1 MGRLWR
7 YSWKLSQIR
16 DLRFLT
22 TLRLKKPNVKH
33 FCSGRFFCWSGL
45 FLYIIL
51 KSHGFGGYLTLSK
64 IGRMIGRPPCCCFK
78 RVDSADVLLRTCAIS
93 HYSQKTAQKSS
104 SHIAPELITQTK
116 LLLTHHFAQK
126 ENASD
131 FDSSFG
137 TQARYRFHHE
147 GRDVFFF
154 AGQLFW
160 TETLEPRRSTK
171 PDWFVLEIGSLY
183 SRKNEEQRRKNI

>member
-1 MGRLWR
+1 M
-7 YSWKLSQIR
+7 
-16 DLRFLT
+16 
-22 TLRLKKPNVKH
+22 
-33 FCSGRFFCWSGL
+33 
-45 FLYIIL
+45 
-51 KSHGFGGYLTLSK
+51 SK

-147 GRDVFFF
+147 GRDVFFLRANF
-154 AGQLFW
+154 FEQKHWNQGGQLNLTDLFW
-160 TETLEPRRSTK
+160 RLDLYIVGKTK
-171 PDWFVLEIGSLY
+171 NKDEKT
-183 SRKNEEQRRKNI
+183 SRKNKVETVFTSCSFWLCDCRTLPLEKDSD